1 MTLSIDGLPPL
12 RDVISDHGLRA
23 QKSLGQNFLHDLNLT
38 ERIARSGGD
47 LKDVHIIEVGP
58 GPGGLTRS
66 LLAAG
71 AEKVTAIERDARCLD
86 ALQEISDA
94 WPGQLEIIEGDA
106 LETDFSALASE
117 NTRIIAN
124 LPYNIAT
131 PLLIGWL
138 QTDPWPP
145 WFKRLTLMFQLEVA
159 QRITASPGD
168 NAFGRLSV
176 MAGWRCEAEILF
188 KIPPEAFTPSP
199 KVVSAVVDLVPRSSP
214 EPCNTKNLETITRV
228 AFGQRR
234 KMLRASLKS
243 LWPDPTPVLERLDI
257 LPTVRPETLKI
268 SDFVALANE
277 IID

>member
-1 MTLSIDGLPPL
+1 MTNGDTLPPL
-12 RDVISDHGLRA
+12 RDVIQKYGLRPR
-23 QKSLGQNFLHDLNLT
+23 KSLGQNFLHDLNLT

-47 LKDVHIIEVGP
+47 LKDAHIIEVGP

-71 AEKVTAIERDARCLD
+71 AKKVTAIERDARCLD
-86 ALQEISDA
+86 ALQEIAEA
-94 WPGQLEIIEGDA
+94 WPGQLEVIEGDA
-106 LETDFSALASE
+106 LETDFSALASD

-138 QTDPWPP
+138 QADPWPP
-145 WFKRLTLMFQLEVA
+145 WFRRLTLMFQLEVA

-176 MAGWRCEAEILF
+176 MAGWRCDTAILF

-199 KVVSAVVDLVPRSSP
+199 KVVSAIVDLVPRQSP
-214 EPCNTKNLETITRV
+214 EPCNTKSLEMITRV

-243 LWPDPTPVLERLDI
+243 LWPDPVPVLERLNI
-257 LPTVRPETLKI
+257 SPTARPEILGI

>member
-1 MTLSIDGLPPL
+1 MSKGDNLPPL
-12 RDVISDHGLRA
+12 RDVIQKHGLRPR
-23 QKSLGQNFLHDLNLT
+23 KSLGQNFLHDLNLT